1 NRKIMSTNY
10 KKEINQAITLLERFV
25 KTRISLKISYGLMAA
40 GLSILGFNNLV
51 PYILIAVEPTL
62 KDVVVAQN
70 DIYTA
75 IAIILIVLG
84 ALSPIFVQIFEYY
97 KSLYIK
103 DLEKINLVRSKHTLD
118 SFRSTIEYISTNL
131 AITDFQNDRIEE
143 LCSLILNL
151 DFRFQNKVL
160 NSKAKLF
167 ASELEN
173 FNSMLSMKLDYA
185 PTGRVSVLPRERKR
199 DDVIQGIRTDCT
211 KVFELYNSLFEE
223 IERME
228 NKGLMR
234 FFA

>member
-1 NRKIMSTNY
+1 
-10 KKEINQAITLLERFV
+10 
-25 KTRISLKISYGLMAA
+25 
-40 GLSILGFNNLV
+40 
-51 PYILIAVEPTL
+51 
-62 KDVVVAQN
+62 
-70 DIYTA
+70 
-75 IAIILIVLG
+75 
-84 ALSPIFVQIFEYY
+84 
-97 KSLYIK
+97 
-103 DLEKINLVRSKHTLD
+103 KHTLD

-143 LCSLILNL
+143 LYSLILNL
-151 DFRFQNKVL
+151 DFRFQNKAL

-185 PTGRVSVLPRERKR
+185 PTGGVSILPRERKR

-211 KVFELYNSLFEE
+211 KVFELYKSLFEE

>member
-1 NRKIMSTNY
+1 MSTNY

-151 DFRFQNKVL
+151 RT
-160 NSKAKLF
+160 KA
-167 ASELEN
+167 
-173 FNSMLSMKLDYA
+173 
-185 PTGRVSVLPRERKR
+185 R
-199 DDVIQGIRTDCT
+199 
-211 KVFELYNSLFEE
+211 
-223 IERME
+223 
-228 NKGLMR
+228 
-234 FFA
+234 